1 VASAAPAAL
10 NGIDVPPVGRPHVVV
25 HVAASVDGATAG
37 FDPDVGRFYAL
48 VPTWEEDVTLVGADT
63 ILAQEE
69 ALAAVPRPGPAPD
82 GPLLAVVD
90 GRGRVREWEALRDC
104 GSWSGV
110 LALRAG
116 AAAASAGDTPVRE
129 LVTGTERVDL
139 AAALGALWERGARL
153 VRVDSGGSLIG
164 ALLRDGLV
172 DELSLLVHP
181 CVTGAPSDRRWHGS
195 APAPAPTLERLA
207 CEPFDDGL
215 VWLRYRI
222 IGADGRARQVAPAP
236 TRVAKSHSGTGD
248 SSSQGTRRG

>member
-1 VASAAPAAL
+1 MRSSATREVPRQVEGVATR
-10 NGIDVPPVGRPHVVV
+10 RPYVVV
-25 HVAASVDGATAG
+25 HVAVSVDGATTG
-37 FDPDVGRFYAL
+37 FEPDVHRFYAL
-48 VPTWEEDVTLVGADT
+48 ARMWREDVTLVGADT

-69 ALAAVPRPGPAPD
+69 ALSAVPRPGPASD

-116 AAAASAGDTPVRE
+116 ATHARAGDTPVPE

-139 AAALGALWERGARL
+139 AAALDVLGDRGAEV

-164 ALLRDGLV
+164 ALHRAGLV

-181 CVTGAPSDRRWHGS
+181 CVTGAAGDGRWHGS
-195 APAPAPTLERLA
+195 APAPALTLERLA

-222 IGADGRARQVAPAP
+222 VTDGVA
-236 TRVAKSHSGTGD
+236 V
-248 SSSQGTRRG
+248 SSPR